1 MKSPNNEGAM
11 TYPGHLLSSN
21 EAYSNK
27 AGCYWLKGYNANPQT
42 TQTVVKT
49 IGNSKQTDCK
59 TLLLKTTPPHL
70 IEHGEI
76 ELMLTYNLPL
86 PAVLINKKL

>member
-11 TYPGHLLSSN
+11 TYPGHLLPSN
-21 EAYSNK
+21 KAYSNK

-49 IGNSKQTDCK
+49 IGSSKQTDSK

-70 IEHGEI
+70 IKHGKL
-76 ELMLTYNLPL
+76 ELMPTYNLP
-86 PAVLINKKL
+86 PPVVLISKKL